1 MREYNVIILA
11 AGMGKRMKA
20 GGNKQFI
27 MLNEKALLSHTL
39 AVFEQD
45 PYCVS
50 IYLLIRAE
58 EQMQVERLLAE
69 EKWSKPIQLVY
80 GGKERQDSVYNGL
93 KAIQNPNKLVFIHD
107 GARPFVSQSDLDCLN
122 EVVTNNGAGLLVVPV
137 KDTIKRKQGD
147 HVETLDR
154 SLLYAAQTPQGFDY
168 ELILNAHQAA
178 KASGYYGTD
187 DASLVERMG
196 ERVQFVQG
204 HYHNIKITTPEDL
217 EHARFILNQNNKE

>member
-11 AGMGKRMKA
+11 AGIGKRMQA
-20 GGNKQFI
+20 GRNKQFI

-39 AVFEQD
+39 TIFEQD
-45 PYCVS
+45 PHCVS
-50 IYLLIRAE
+50 IYLLIRVE

-69 EKWSKPIQLVY
+69 ETWSKPIHLVY
-80 GGKERQDSVYNGL
+80 GGEERQDSVYNGL
-93 KAIQNPNKLVFIHD
+93 KAIQDPNKLVFIHD
-107 GARPFVSQSDLDCLN
+107 GARPFVSQSDLDRLN
-122 EVVTNNGAGLLVVPV
+122 EVVTNDGAGLLVVPV

-196 ERVQFVQG
+196 GRVQFVQG

-217 EHARFILNQNNKE
+217 EHAQFILNQTNKE